1 MIIRYRPIT
10 DENNYNDPIYEDY
23 NDTPVNL
30 IDEEA
35 GNDYSSSLMVKLFNP
50 ISILPTKR
58 TSRISFIAIGII
70 GLFFFSLSKNEI
82 AELTVGLYLSA
93 NSRFINSEISLR

>member
-10 DENNYNDPIYEDY
+10 YKNNPIYEDY

-30 IDEEA
+30 IDEEDD
-35 GNDYSSSLMVKLFNP
+35 NDYSSSLLVKLFNP

-70 GLFFFSLSKNEI
+70 DLENFTIMNFKFPN
-82 AELTVGLYLSA
+82 YL
-93 NSRFINSEISLR
+93 NHV